1 MYIQP
6 ENIIQN
12 FEMTRLI
19 ELVNEN
25 GGSNVPD
32 EEKLQRICDYVNN
45 LIDDSLRGKY
55 SLPLNPI
62 PETLKE
68 IAFQIAKYKL
78 YELRNAVN
86 DSIYKS
92 YEMNMKLLKEY
103 SEGRGRILN
112 SGDDRSNN
120 PFYIK
125 INRRVKKIAE

>member
-1 MYIQP
+1 
-6 ENIIQN
+6 
-12 FEMTRLI
+12 MTRLI
-19 ELVNEN
+19 ELVNEG

-32 EEKLQRICDYVNN
+32 EERLQRICDYVNN

-55 SLPLNPI
+55 SLPLNPV
-62 PETLKE
+62 PVTLKE

-86 DSIYKS
+86 DNIFKS

-125 INRRVKKIAE
+125 INRRERKIAK